1 MSSPQ
6 QESFQSM
13 ATVFILQDKTW
24 IERGSGLV
32 RFVFDLRTFAL
43 RLVIRPGTPDEFEC
57 KLRPRIRSK
66 GPRAYV
72 VRAQAENGTDEHIL
86 AVRFEREED
95 SRSFRR
101 FVEKRDV
108 DHNQKNTQNNNNNY
122 AAHLRNQTFDPNN
135 SGQQHA
141 YHRGQ
146 NRSSSNIAQ
155 GGYGSY
161 QSSSHNIN
169 QINAP
174 HMNNINN
181 ISNMN
186 ITRAANPYSNN
197 TALGMYGVSNTT
209 SSPSNPNKHGVQTNY
224 FWTCTRC
231 LQMVDP
237 SLSSC
242 HVCGTMRQSGP
253 PDNQQQQ
260 PLQSIT
266 NNPNQP
272 PVNTP
277 NNYSGHHNHQPPQQQ
292 SNSRATYGS
301 SHHQITPNQMTQSP
315 YGYNHHNTNV
325 NQNYYTKSSPKKPTV
340 HILKLTTVNLEKHNK
355 LFPPKRRNVKEIIH
369 AQLEWLRTHQ

>member
-1 MSSPQ
+1 M
-6 QESFQSM
+6 EITLSFIYFKFTQY
-13 ATVFILQDKTW
+13 I
-24 IERGSGLV
+24 
-32 RFVFDLRTFAL
+32 
-43 RLVIRPGTPDEFEC
+43 
-57 KLRPRIRSK
+57 
-66 GPRAYV
+66 
-72 VRAQAENGTDEHIL
+72 HI
-86 AVRFEREED
+86 
-95 SRSFRR
+95 
-101 FVEKRDV
+101 
-108 DHNQKNTQNNNNNY
+108 H
-122 AAHLRNQTFDPNN
+122 
-135 SGQQHA
+135 
-141 YHRGQ
+141 
-146 NRSSSNIAQ
+146 
-155 GGYGSY
+155 
-161 QSSSHNIN
+161 
-169 QINAP
+169 
-174 HMNNINN
+174 NNIIYRLSKPPPQPPN
-181 ISNMN
+181 IMPNGN
-186 ITRAANPYSNN
+186 KNKYKYKYN

-277 NNYSGHHNHQPPQQQ
+277 NNYSGHHNHQPPHQQ

-315 YGYNHHNTNV
+315 YGYNHHNANI

-340 HILKLTTVNLEKHNK
+340 HIIPGSVAERCRLDAYFVYTLVLTIWVYPIVVHWMWSSTGWLSPFNDNISVINGGGIDFAGSGVVHMVGGFSGLCGAILLGPRHLRFDTRKKASNSCMHLKHLFTYGHNLGLYYIYLYVEC
-355 LFPPKRRNVKEIIH
+355 
-369 AQLEWLRTHQ
+369 

>member
-108 DHNQKNTQNNNNNY
+108 DHNQKNSNAPNASYNNPNHFRDQTYGTSSNSVQQQQAAQY
-122 AAHLRNQTFDPNN
+122 A
-135 SGQQHA
+135 QHR
-141 YHRGQ
+141 HG

-155 GGYGSY
+155 GGPYNSYG
-161 QSSSHNIN
+161 
-169 QINAP
+169 
-174 HMNNINN
+174 
-181 ISNMN
+181 NMGRN
-186 ITRAANPYSNN
+186 NPYSN
-197 TALGMYGVSNTT
+197 TALQMSGYSNANIHQVPNA
-209 SSPSNPNKHGVQTNY
+209 SSPSNPNKHANY
-224 FWTCTRC
+224 FWTCSRC

-242 HVCGTMRQSGP
+242 HVCGTMRQNDS
-253 PDNQQQQ
+253 QQV
-260 PLQSIT
+260 LQSIST
-266 NNPNQP
+266 NNHYNPNP
-272 PVNTP
+272 H
-277 NNYSGHHNHQPPQQQ
+277 HHNHAPHQQ
-292 SNSRATYGS
+292 SNATRATYGS
-301 SHHQITPNQMTQSP
+301 SAHHQIAASSMTPSNNYYQNAHNPHNAPIMPNQQGVPSSS
-315 YGYNHHNTNV
+315 
-325 NQNYYTKSSPKKPTV
+325 YYSKSSPKHSHPKQPAV
-340 HILKLTTVNLEKHNK
+340 PVLKLTTVNLEKHNK
-355 LFPPKRRNVKEIIH
+355 LFPPKRRNVKEIVH